1 MNVPFK
7 SSSDRQDLLRF
18 QPFHENW
25 EARLIVDERRWH
37 DARLPPRN
45 SLAETSIATHLD
57 GIAETCRYMI
67 CDQIPINRAINRLQ
81 TLVWF
86 YIRVFEIFYDT
97 LDVLCSSTRQKRPL
111 RTGRVGPA
119 RLGALSYPLGIP
131 VPSRKTA
138 VFVTAVPFNGRV
150 EALFRTDA
158 KLV

>member
-45 SLAETSIATHLD
+45 SLAETSISTHLD

-97 LDVLCSSTRQKRPL
+97 LDVLHPSKMAITDGTGGTR
-111 RTGRVGPA
+111 
-119 RLGALSYPLGIP
+119 
-131 VPSRKTA
+131 PSRGPQLPSGYTRPVEK
-138 VFVTAVPFNGRV
+138 NGRPV
-150 EALFRTDA
+150 
-158 KLV
+158 